1 MLPHKPPKS
10 PAIFG
15 PDTDAFKT
23 APALADQPYWMV
35 VWGVEGSSMKQ
46 PTSLLR
52 VTRAPAV
59 GASKTFLARGLTGF
73 GLCLA
78 LLTPRLASA
87 STCVEID
94 AARDGLS
101 EDERASTR
109 TLFEEALAEAG
120 VTVAREGCGETW
132 TLYHVRLGESI
143 TVVVQSPRGTRR
155 ERVRQLEDLP
165 ATYHQLARSIQ
176 SGTENT
182 NDSGNVDRRNV
193 TEAQSDRR
201 RVSADAIWYAKLG
214 YGSTPAAG
222 FHGGPAFGFGRR
234 WELDS
239 IGINLG
245 FLNFIMYQDA
255 DEFSGASAGWIELG
269 ADYFFD
275 PYANSSAYVGAG
287 LSLGNHSIPDPDGD
301 GAYENAGLQGKAT
314 LGYEMFRASTIRL
327 LAHLDATLP
336 MYRLS
341 RTVIDPIT
349 ALEDEQHVYCPT
361 FQLSLGLGWG
371 SHAN

>member
-1 MLPHKPPKS
+1 MKQQRRSLNIPR
-10 PAIFG
+10 G
-15 PDTDAFKT
+15 T
-23 APALADQPYWMV
+23 ALAL
-35 VWGVEGSSMKQ
+35 G
-46 PTSLLR
+46 
-52 VTRAPAV
+52 
-59 GASKTFLARGLTGF
+59 GL
-73 GLCLA
+73 GLGLA
-78 LLTPRLASA
+78 LLSPRLASA
-87 STCVEID
+87 SACVQID

-101 EDERASTR
+101 DPERESTR
-109 TLFEEALAEAG
+109 TLFEEALGEAG
-120 VTVAREGCGETW
+120 VSVAREGCNETW

-155 ERVRQLEDLP
+155 ERVQRIEDLP
-165 ATYHQLARSIQ
+165 AIYHQLAHSIE
-176 SGTENT
+176 SGTTNT

-193 TEAQSDRR
+193 TDAQVEQR
-201 RVSADAIWYAKLG
+201 RVTADAIWYAKLG

-239 IGINLG
+239 ICINLG

-275 PYANSSAYVGAG
+275 SYANSSAYMGAG
-287 LSLGNHSIPDPDGD
+287 LSLGNHSIPDPDG
-301 GAYENAGLQGKAT
+301 AYENAGLQGKLT

-327 LAHLDATLP
+327 IAHLDATLP

-341 RTVIDPIT
+341 RTVVEPIT
-349 ALEDEQHVYCPT
+349 GLEHEQHVYSPT
-361 FQLSLGLGWG
+361 AQLSLGLGWG
-371 SHAN
+371 SH